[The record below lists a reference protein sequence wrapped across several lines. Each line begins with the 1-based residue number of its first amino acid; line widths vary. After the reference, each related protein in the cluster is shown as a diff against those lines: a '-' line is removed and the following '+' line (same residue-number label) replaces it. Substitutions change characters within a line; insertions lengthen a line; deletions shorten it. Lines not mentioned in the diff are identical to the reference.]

1 MTWAE
6 FLAHAWAPILCF
18 IFGAITGA
26 NLQELAELR
35 RRTQFIQRTHAEV
48 EREIEELL
56 RKYPE
61 PGK

>member
-26 NLQELAELR
+26 NVQSMVESHRTVQTKLAELEKM
-35 RRTQFIQRTHAEV
+35 A
-48 EREIEELL
+48 REIDEHRRQES
-56 RKYPE
+56 
-61 PGK
+61 GK

>member
-26 NLQELAELR
+26 NVQSMLESR
-35 RRTQFIQRTHAEV
+35 RRTQVTLAEMDKFG
-48 EREIEELL
+48 REIDELI
-56 RKYPE
+56 RQHQE
-61 PGK
+61 RGE